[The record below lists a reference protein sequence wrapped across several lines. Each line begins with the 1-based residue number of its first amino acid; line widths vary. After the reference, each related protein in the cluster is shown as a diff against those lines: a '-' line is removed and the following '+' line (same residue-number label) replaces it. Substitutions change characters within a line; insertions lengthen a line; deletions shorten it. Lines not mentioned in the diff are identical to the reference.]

1 MSEKPVRLQA
11 SVYGRVQGV
20 NFRYYTQKEATA
32 LGVTGWVAN
41 HPDRSV
47 RVVAE
52 GQKETLQKL
61 LAFLHRGPSSAR
73 VERVQASWTEATG
86 EFKRFRVRYIY

>member
-20 NFRYYTQKEATA
+20 NFRYYTQREAVA

-73 VERVQASWTEATG
+73 VERVQANWTEATG
-86 EFKRFRVRYIY
+86 EFKRFSVRYIY